1 MKCVTRCVIKS
12 KMKTTPLS
20 SRSPIYLTMSVV
32 GLLAVFIGF
41 AKTFFLPV
49 MRGTFTGPVSVHVHG
64 AFALSWIL
72 LFFVQTLLIRTRN
85 FRLHRTLGYIG
96 IFIAFGVT
104 LTIVPAALFQVEREL
119 TQGLGDTAISSVLG
133 SVTSALLFLSLVL
146 AGVYY
151 RRAPQAHKS
160 LMLLS
165 IIVVLWPA
173 WFRFRH
179 YFPSIPRPEI
189 WLGLVL
195 ADSLIIITMF
205 WQWIAH
211 KSVNRVFLI
220 VGLLVMIEQ
229 SFEIYMFDT
238 YWWRIAAKHLYAFL
252 V

>member
-1 MKCVTRCVIKS
+1 
-12 KMKTTPLS
+12 MKTTVTQLRS
-20 SRSPIYLTMSVV
+20 SIYFVMAVV

-49 MRGTFTGPVSVHVHG
+49 IRGTFDGPVSVHVHG
-64 AFALSWIL
+64 AFAFSWIF
-72 LFFVQTLLIRTRN
+72 LFFIQNVLIRTRS
-85 FRLHRTLGYIG
+85 FRVHQTLGYFG
-96 IFIAFGVT
+96 IFIAFGVAV
-104 LTIVPAALFQVEREL
+104 TIVPAALFQAEREL
-119 TQGLGDTAISSVLG
+119 GQGLEDTAVSAVLG

-151 RRAPQAHKS
+151 RKTPQAHKS

-179 YFPSIPRPEI
+179 YFPGIPRPEI

-195 ADSLIIITMF
+195 ADSLIVITLL
-205 WQWIAH
+205 WQWFVH
-211 KSVNRVFLI
+211 KSINRVFLI
-220 VGLLVMIEQ
+220 VGLLVIIEQ
-229 SFEIYMFDT
+229 TFEVFMFDSP
-238 YWWRIAAKHLYAFL
+238 WWRIAAKHLYALL